1 MATKKRGLGRG
12 LEALLG
18 SGADD
23 AADAAS
29 PVRDGK
35 GSAPGSGKNPS
46 KSGNARTDASG
57 KKGGS
62 SSRAADKAHT
72 DGSRDDAAGA
82 ESAVSEGG
90 AVATGATG
98 GAEQM
103 VKISMVVPNKDQP
116 RKSFDREALDELTQ
130 SVRQYGIV
138 TPLIVK
144 KSGHMYEIIAGER
157 RWRAAQAAGLKEI
170 PVIVRDYD
178 ERLAAEVAIIENLQR
193 EDLNPIE
200 EAQAYEQ
207 LMKEYGLSQEEVAV
221 RVSKN
226 RSTITNT
233 LRLLRLDER
242 VREMVV
248 DGSISAGHARALLGL
263 EDGDDQKA
271 LADIAAAESLSVREI
286 EKRVKNFGRP
296 KPPKKVETQ
305 EAAIYFREYEDRMQ
319 SLLGTK
325 VHINRKSPT
334 KGRIEIEYYS
344 QDELERLM
352 DLIKRT
358 AE

>member
-1 MATKKRGLGRG
+1 MAIKKRGLGRG

-18 SGADD
+18 SGAEDT
-23 AADAAS
+23 ADAAS
-29 PVRDGK
+29 PAGNDK
-35 GSAPGSGKNPS
+35 KTASGSAGNAA
-46 KSGNARTDASG
+46 KSGTARTGASG

-62 SSRAADKAHT
+62 ASGAADAHT
-72 DGSRDDAAGA
+72 DANKTVAGAAG
-82 ESAVSEGG
+82 SAGEAG
-90 AVATGATG
+90 AGATGA
-98 GAEQM
+98 AEQM

-116 RKSFDREALDELTQ
+116 RKNFDKESLEELTQ
-130 SVRQYGIV
+130 SIRQYGIV

-144 KSGHMYEIIAGER
+144 RSGRMYEIIAGER

-170 PVIVRDYD
+170 PVVIRDYD

-226 RSTITNT
+226 RTTITNT

-263 EDGDDQKA
+263 ADGDDQKA

-286 EKRVKNFGRP
+286 EKRVKNFDRP
-296 KPPKKVETQ
+296 KPPKRVETQ
-305 EAAIYFREYEDRMQ
+305 EAAIYFKAYEDKIQ

-344 QDELERLM
+344 QEELERLM
-352 DLIKRT
+352 ELIERT

>member
-1 MATKKRGLGRG
+1 MAIKKRGLGRG

-18 SGADD
+18 SGAEDT
-23 AADAAS
+23 ADAAS
-29 PVRDGK
+29 PAGNDK
-35 GSAPGSGKNPS
+35 KTASGSAGNAA
-46 KSGNARTDASG
+46 KSGTARTGASG

-62 SSRAADKAHT
+62 ASGAADAHT
-72 DGSRDDAAGA
+72 DANKTVAGAAG
-82 ESAVSEGG
+82 SAGE
-90 AVATGATG
+90 ATGA
-98 GAEQM
+98 AEQM

-116 RKSFDREALDELTQ
+116 RKNFDKESLEELTQ
-130 SVRQYGIV
+130 SIRQYGIV

-144 KSGHMYEIIAGER
+144 RSGRMYEIIAGER

-170 PVIVRDYD
+170 PVVIRDYD

-226 RSTITNT
+226 RTTITNT

-263 EDGDDQKA
+263 ADGDDQKA

-296 KPPKKVETQ
+296 KPPKRAETQ
-305 EAAIYFREYEDRMQ
+305 EAAIYFKAYEDKIQ

-344 QDELERLM
+344 QEELERLM
-352 DLIKRT
+352 ELIERT

>member
-1 MATKKRGLGRG
+1 MATKKRGLGKG

-18 SGADD
+18 SPAGGDEPRQENESGDKPADGQMKS
-23 AADAAS
+23 AAT
-29 PVRDGK
+29 K
-35 GSAPGSGKNPS
+35 LKNTS
-46 KSGNARTDASG
+46 DSENAGT
-57 KKGGS
+57 K
-62 SSRAADKAHT
+62 
-72 DGSRDDAAGA
+72 
-82 ESAVSEGG
+82 
-90 AVATGATG
+90 
-98 GAEQM
+98 AEQM
-103 VKISMVVPNKDQP
+103 VKISLVVPNKDQP
-116 RKSFDREALDELTQ
+116 RKNFDKESLEELTE
-130 SVRQYGIV
+130 SIRQFGII

-144 KSGHMYEIIAGER
+144 KSGRMYEIIAGER

-170 PVIVRDYD
+170 PVVIRDYD

-207 LMKEYGLSQEEVAV
+207 LMNEYGLSQEEVAT

-226 RSTITNT
+226 RTTITNT
-233 LRLLRLDER
+233 LRLLKLDPR

-263 EDGDDQKA
+263 TNGDDQKA

-286 EKRVKNFGRP
+286 EKRVKNFGKE
-296 KPPKKVETQ
+296 KPPKKNVTQ
-305 EAAIYFREYEDRMQ
+305 EDAIYFKAYEDKMQ
-319 SLLGTK
+319 GLLGTK
-325 VHINRKSPT
+325 VHINRKSKA

-352 DLIKRT
+352 ELIERT
-358 AE
+358 SE

>member
-1 MATKKRGLGRG
+1 MATKKRGLGKG

-18 SGADD
+18 VAAEDSGSSQQTEKNSEDSRT
-23 AADAAS
+23 AS
-29 PVRDGK
+29 EKTASEKTASDK
-35 GSAPGSGKNPS
+35 A
-46 KSGNARTDASG
+46 ASG
-57 KKGGS
+57 KKAGTSGTAGTTGTKS
-62 SSRAADKAHT
+62 AQQGAQAGTDAADR
-72 DGSRDDAAGA
+72 SDA
-82 ESAVSEGG
+82 EM
-90 AVATGATG
+90 
-98 GAEQM
+98 M
-103 VKISMVVPNKDQP
+103 VKISLVVPNKDQP
-116 RKSFDREALDELTQ
+116 RKNFDKDALEELTE
-130 SVRQYGIV
+130 SIRQYGIV
-138 TPLIVK
+138 TPLIVR

-170 PVIVRDYD
+170 PVVVRDYD

-207 LMKEYGLSQEEVAV
+207 LMNEYGLSQEEVAA

-226 RSTITNT
+226 RTTITNT
-233 LRLLRLDER
+233 LRLLKLDPR

-263 EDGDDQKA
+263 TNGDEQKA

-286 EKRVKNFGRP
+286 EKRVKNFGKE
-296 KPPKKVETQ
+296 KPPKKVISQ
-305 EAAIYFREYEDRMQ
+305 EDAIYFKEYEDKMQ

-325 VHINRKSPT
+325 VHINRKSNA
-334 KGRIEIEYYS
+334 KGRIEIDYYS

-352 DLIKRT
+352 ELIERT
-358 AE
+358 SE

>member
-1 MATKKRGLGRG
+1 MATKKRGLGKG

-18 SGADD
+18 GASDD
-23 AADAAS
+23 NGGSLKKEDAEDKAE
-29 PVRDGK
+29 
-35 GSAPGSGKNPS
+35 SGKS
-46 KSGNARTDASG
+46 SGRKTSTSG
-57 KKGGS
+57 RSAQDVSQDVAGGETP
-62 SSRAADKAHT
+62 AQQT
-72 DGSRDDAAGA
+72 
-82 ESAVSEGG
+82 
-90 AVATGATG
+90 
-98 GAEQM
+98 EQM
-103 VKISMVVPNKDQP
+103 VKISLVVPNKDQP
-116 RKSFDREALDELTQ
+116 RKNFDKESLDELTE
-130 SVRQYGIV
+130 SIRQYGVV
-138 TPLIVK
+138 TPLIVR

-170 PVIVRDYD
+170 PVVVRDYD

-207 LMKEYGLSQEEVAV
+207 LMNEYGLSQEEVAA

-226 RSTITNT
+226 RTTITNT
-233 LRLLRLDER
+233 LRLLRLDPR

-263 EDGDDQKA
+263 TNGDEQKA

-286 EKRVKNFGRP
+286 EKRVKNFGKE
-296 KPPKKVETQ
+296 KPPKKVVTQ
-305 EAAIYFREYEDRMQ
+305 EDAIYFKAYEDKMQ

-325 VHINRKSPT
+325 VHINRKNNA
-334 KGRIEIEYYS
+334 KGKIEIEYYS

-352 DLIKRT
+352 ELIERT
-358 AE
+358 SE